1 MAAGQRQCIAV
12 ILIMS
17 DLYLNGEYVPEAEAQ
32 VSVMDRG
39 FLFGDGVYEV
49 IPAYDGQL
57 LRGDEHLQRLDA
69 SLASIRMDNPLDHQ
83 QWKTIF
89 KHLLGLSPE
98 PNQYL
103 YLQVTRGAEPVRD
116 HLIPAGIEP
125 TVMAMARPIK
135 ARKPQFEEQGVA
147 VVTRDDIR
155 WSRCDIKSV
164 ALLAA
169 VLMRQEAEDEGAQE
183 TILVRDGN
191 ALEGSSA
198 NLFIVSNGLIITPPK
213 SRLLLAGITRGLILD
228 LAREAGLRCSEQA
241 VPAKALEGADEVW
254 ISSST
259 REVLP
264 VTRLNGDQVG
274 DGRPGPVWRQIN
286 ALYQDYK
293 ERVRAG
299 DV

>member
-1 MAAGQRQCIAV
+1 
-12 ILIMS
+12 MS
-17 DLYLNGEYVPEAEAQ
+17 GLYLNGALVPESEAR

-49 IPAYDGQL
+49 IPAYGGQL
-57 LRGDEHLQRLDA
+57 LRCDEHLNRLDA
-69 SLASIRMDNPLDHQ
+69 SLGAVRMKNPLDHR
-83 QWKTIF
+83 QWKEIF
-89 KHLLGLSPE
+89 DRLLSQSPE
-98 PNQYL
+98 PNQYI

-116 HLIPAGIEP
+116 HLIPTGIEP

-135 ARKPQFEEQGVA
+135 PRKPEIEARGVA

-169 VLMRQEAEDEGAQE
+169 VLMRQEAEDEGATE
-183 TILVRDGN
+183 TILIRDGN
-191 ALEGSSA
+191 ALEGSST
-198 NLFIVSNGLIITPPK
+198 NLFIVREGVIVTPPT
-213 SRLLLAGITRGLILD
+213 SNLLLAGITRDLVLD
-228 LAREAGLRCSEQA
+228 LAREAGLPCSERVVCA
-241 VPAKALEGADEVW
+241 SELETADEIW

-264 VTRLNGDQVG
+264 VTRLNGGQVG
-274 DGRPGPVWRQIN
+274 DGMPGPVWHRIN

-293 ERVRAG
+293 DRLRGG